1 MPKGAESGIVKVEIN
16 EKGMEYMNRYSK
28 GIACILSSAFCF
40 AVMNV
45 CVRLAGDLPSV
56 QKSFFRNLIAAVFA
70 LILLL
75 REKQLPKITRR
86 QLPLLILRSVFGTI
100 GILCNFYAVD
110 HLVLSDASMLNKMSP
125 FFAIICSLLVLK
137 EKITPVQGAAVLA
150 AFGGSLLIIRPTL
163 SNMDLFPSLIGLLGG
178 AGAGAA
184 YTMVRKLGQT
194 GINRTVIVL
203 FFSAFSCLVT
213 LPFLVFDYHPMSGMQ
228 LLALLG
234 AGLAASGGQFAITA
248 AYCYAPAREISV
260 YDYSQVIFSAVLGFV
275 LFQQIPDQLSILGY
289 LLICG
294 SGVALFFYHRHQ
306 EDCVKSR

>member
-1 MPKGAESGIVKVEIN
+1 MD
-16 EKGMEYMNRYSK
+16 YMNSYAK
-28 GIACILSSAFCF
+28 GVACILTSAFCF

-45 CVRLAGDLPSV
+45 CVRMAGDLPSV

-75 REKQLPKITRR
+75 RERQWPKITRR
-86 QLPLLILRSVFGTI
+86 QLPLLILRSVFGTV

-125 FFAIICSLLVLK
+125 FFAILCSWLVLK

-194 GINRTVIVL
+194 GINRTMIVL

-213 LPFLVFDYHPMSGMQ
+213 LPFLVLDYHPMSGTQ
-228 LLALLG
+228 LAALLG
-234 AGLAASGGQFAITA
+234 AGLAASGGQFSITA

-260 YDYSQVIFSAVLGFV
+260 YDYAQVIFSAFLGFV
-275 LFQQIPDQLSILGY
+275 LFQQIPDQLSIIGY

-294 SGVALFFYHRHQ
+294 SGIALFLYHRRQ
-306 EDCVKSR
+306 EDCVKR

>member
-1 MPKGAESGIVKVEIN
+1 
-16 EKGMEYMNRYSK
+16 MEYMNRYSK
-28 GIACILSSAFCF
+28 GIACILTSAFCF

-163 SNMDLFPSLIGLLGG
+163 SNMDLFPSLVGLLGG

-184 YTMVRKLGQT
+184 YTMVR
-194 GINRTVIVL
+194 
-203 FFSAFSCLVT
+203 
-213 LPFLVFDYHPMSGMQ
+213 
-228 LLALLG
+228 
-234 AGLAASGGQFAITA
+234 
-248 AYCYAPAREISV
+248 
-260 YDYSQVIFSAVLGFV
+260 
-275 LFQQIPDQLSILGY
+275 
-289 LLICG
+289 
-294 SGVALFFYHRHQ
+294 
-306 EDCVKSR
+306 

>member
-1 MPKGAESGIVKVEIN
+1 MD
-16 EKGMEYMNRYSK
+16 YMNSYAK
-28 GIACILSSAFCF
+28 GVACILTSAFCF

-45 CVRLAGDLPSV
+45 CVRMAGDLPSV

-75 REKQLPKITRR
+75 RERQWPKITRR
-86 QLPLLILRSVFGTI
+86 QLPLLILRSVFGTV

-125 FFAIICSLLVLK
+125 FFAILCSWLVLK

-194 GINRTVIVL
+194 GINRTMIVL

-213 LPFLVFDYHPMSGMQ
+213 LPFLVLDYHPMSGTQ
-228 LLALLG
+228 LAALLG
-234 AGLAASGGQFAITA
+234 AGLAASGGQFSITA

-260 YDYSQVIFSAVLGFV
+260 YDYSQVIFSAFLGFV
-275 LFQQIPDQLSILGY
+275 LFQQIPDQLSIIGY

-294 SGVALFFYHRHQ
+294 SGIALFLYHRRQ
-306 EDCVKSR
+306 EDCVKR